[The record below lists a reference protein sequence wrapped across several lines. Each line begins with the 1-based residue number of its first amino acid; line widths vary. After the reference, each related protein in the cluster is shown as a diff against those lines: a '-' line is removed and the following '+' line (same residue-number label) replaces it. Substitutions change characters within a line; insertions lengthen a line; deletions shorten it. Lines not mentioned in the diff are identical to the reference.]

1 VSYQEIK
8 QKDPNAAQL
17 LQLFAYL
24 DFHDIWLEL
33 IMNGNRGPNIPQ
45 WYQDVTKSKVELLRI
60 ISLFREYS
68 MLQKNSDSNSYSVQ
82 PVLHHWLGV
91 LSKDCR
97 SELLRL
103 SVLAVSFSAPVEEEN
118 KFWVLEFRLLPHA
131 TKVYDNL
138 FGNDFSGELLDFR
151 PSARYLDAQKS
162 LTVISTHSISQLD
175 HPFRRFGLLL
185 HHQRQFCQARAV
197 FTRAIEEMDTSNGA
211 ELLLVLRLKS
221 LLADTCGE
229 LGCNER
235 EQELAL
241 EAWDGCVKLLGP
253 EHQWTLSARSVLA
266 ASQFSSGKTE
276 AGLKML
282 EENIAV
288 YRKIPSG
295 YDGDLAEGLRLLS
308 SVYWKLGRFEEA
320 IDLGQESVRICER
333 TFGVDHFRTL
343 VAIDNLACAYM
354 EGKRYAEAEKELRKA
369 IQGYEDYVGKIS
381 KPRARLEER
390 LGTLYMHEERF
401 DDALDAFAEAL
412 EIRSTAEGMDAISV
426 LSDVNSVSHV
436 LLLQWK
442 KNVLLPVLQKGDG
455 KYTMKH
461 STHIT
466 DSELYGWFVS
476 MQDYEKAE
484 KIFLKN
490 LGIMLFW
497 YGKTEA
503 S

>member
-1 VSYQEIK
+1 VPQYLDLYDTCWSELIKTMPELQEYQNGSIQRTWVVSYQEIK
-8 QKDPNAAQL
+8 QKDPNATQL

-33 IMNGNRGPNIPQ
+33 IMNGNRGTNIPQ
-45 WYQDVTKSKVELLRI
+45 WYQDVTKSKVELLRV

-185 HHQRQFCQARAV
+185 HHQRQFRQARAV

-241 EAWDGCVKLLGP
+241 EAWNGCVKFLGP
-253 EHQWTLSARSVLA
+253 EHQWTLFARSVLA
-266 ASQFSSGKTE
+266 APASSQ
-276 AGLKML
+276 
-282 EENIAV
+282 V
-288 YRKIPSG
+288 
-295 YDGDLAEGLRLLS
+295 
-308 SVYWKLGRFEEA
+308 GRP
-320 IDLGQESVRICER
+320 
-333 TFGVDHFRTL
+333 
-343 VAIDNLACAYM
+343 
-354 EGKRYAEAEKELRKA
+354 
-369 IQGYEDYVGKIS
+369 
-381 KPRARLEER
+381 KPA
-390 LGTLYMHEERF
+390 
-401 DDALDAFAEAL
+401 
-412 EIRSTAEGMDAISV
+412 
-426 LSDVNSVSHV
+426 
-436 LLLQWK
+436 
-442 KNVLLPVLQKGDG
+442 
-455 KYTMKH
+455 
-461 STHIT
+461 
-466 DSELYGWFVS
+466 
-476 MQDYEKAE
+476 
-484 KIFLKN
+484 
-490 LGIMLFW
+490 
-497 YGKTEA
+497 
-503 S
+503 